1 MSKIKNVVID
11 YREGSR
17 VSSAKS
23 FFEDYNV
30 ITTTLQHGDFLFQND
45 TDNMNVLFEY
55 KTGNDFLTS
64 INNKHIFNQTVRAC
78 QNYKYQFII
87 VQVHDMK
94 SLIDRFFYQSGVDM
108 SIEQVNGALAS
119 LNTISTVLFADTLY
133 DSFDLMYR
141 QATKV
146 FEDKPLT
153 YKFQKKSMNPALNFL
168 HGVHGIDKQVEVIVD
183 KFNLYSL
190 YDLFNLTEND
200 LKTVPNIGEAKAKNI
215 YKAIHGE

>member
-1 MSKIKNVVID
+1 MQLNFD
-11 YREGSR
+11 
-17 VSSAKS
+17 
-23 FFEDYNV
+23 
-30 ITTTLQHGDFLFQND
+30 
-45 TDNMNVLFEY
+45 
-55 KTGNDFLTS
+55 
-64 INNKHIFNQTVRAC
+64 KHIFNQTVRAC

-108 SIEQVNGALAS
+108 SIEQVNGAVAS

-168 HGVHGIDKQVEVIVD
+168 HGIHGIDKQVEVIVD

>member
-1 MSKIKNVVID
+1 MSKIKNVIVD
-11 YREGSR
+11 YREGGR

-45 TDNMNVLFEY
+45 ADNVEVLFEY

-64 INNKHIFNQTVRAC
+64 INNKHIFNQTIRAC

-94 SLIDRFFYQSGVDM
+94 SLIDRFFFQSGVDM
-108 SIEQVNGALAS
+108 CTEQVNGAVAS

-133 DSFDLMYR
+133 DCFDLMKR
-141 QATKV
+141 QATKI
-146 FEDKPLT
+146 FEDKPLM

-183 KFNLYSL
+183 KFDLYSL

-200 LKTVPNIGEAKAKNI
+200 LKTIPNIGEAKAKNI